1 MSALAIE
8 TRPVAVTSRPTLTA
22 DLAAVAANTRD
33 IAAHAPGA
41 ALMAVVKADGFGHG
55 AAEVAVTALAAG
67 ATRLGVTSVDE
78 ALALRAAGVGA
89 PILSWLNPVDADYA
103 AAVAAGTD
111 LAVPSR
117 DHLDAVVAAA
127 TTAGTAHVHLHLD
140 TGLARDGAPLAEW
153 ARLCRAARLAEQRGL
168 LRVDGVMGHLAC
180 ADVPADPSNATGRT
194 RFAWGVE
201 VARATGLRP
210 AHRHLAAT
218 AATLTD
224 PRTHHTLVRVGAG
237 LFGIDP
243 SGTVRLRP
251 ALTLTAPVVSVRRVR
266 AGTPVGYGHT
276 WTVTAATH
284 LGLLPLGYA
293 DGLPRSASG
302 PDGRAEVLVR
312 GRRRRVVG
320 LISMDQAVVDLG
332 DDAVSP
338 GEVAT
343 VFGPGDDGEP
353 TAADWAAWAGTIEH
367 EIVTGIGGRVTRR
380 TVGDEH
386 LHAPVRRGAHRTAGP
401 TGLRSVR

>member
-1 MSALAIE
+1 MTAAAA
-8 TRPVAVTSRPTLTA
+8 VAVETAAPAVISRPTLTV
-22 DLAAVAANTRD
+22 DLAAVAANTRTL
-33 IAAHAPGA
+33 AAHAPA
-41 ALMAVVKADGFGHG
+41 SALMAVVKADGFGHG
-55 AAEVAVTALAAG
+55 AAAVARTALAAG

-78 ALALRAAGVGA
+78 ALALRAAGIDA
-89 PILSWLNPVDADYA
+89 PILSWLNPVDADFA
-103 AAVAAGTD
+103 AAVAVGID

-117 DHLDAVVAAA
+117 EHLDAVAAA
-127 TTAGTAHVHLHLD
+127 ANAGTARVHLHLD
-140 TGLARDGAPLAEW
+140 TGLARDGAPPAEW
-153 ARLCRAARLAEQRGL
+153 SQLCRAARLAEQRGL

-180 ADVPADPSNATGRT
+180 ADVPADPSNASGRT

-210 AHRHLAAT
+210 VHRHLAAT

-251 ALTLTAPVVSVRRVR
+251 AQTLTAPVVSVRRVR

-276 WTVTAATH
+276 WTAPAATH

-332 DDAVSP
+332 DDAVPP

-367 EIVTGIGGRVTRR
+367 EIVTGIGRRVARR
-380 TVGDEH
+380 T
-386 LHAPVRRGAHRTAGP
+386 APARAT
-401 TGLRSVR
+401 LRSVR

>member
-1 MSALAIE
+1 MSAAAALAAE
-8 TRPVAVTSRPTLTA
+8 PRTAAVTSRPTLTA
-22 DLAAVAANTRD
+22 DLAAVAANTRTL
-33 IAAHAPGA
+33 AAHAPGA
-41 ALMAVVKADGFGHG
+41 TLMAVVKADGFGHG
-55 AAEVAVTALAAG
+55 AAEVARTALAAG

-78 ALALRAAGVGA
+78 ALALRAAGIDA

-103 AAVAAGTD
+103 AAVAAGID
-111 LAVPSR
+111 LAVPGR

-127 TTAGTAHVHLHLD
+127 PGARVHLHLD
-140 TGLARDGAPLAEW
+140 TGLARDGAPPAEW
-153 ARLCRAARLAEQRGL
+153 AQLCRAARLAEQRGL

-224 PRTHHTLVRVGAG
+224 PRSHHTLVRVGAG

-276 WTVTAATH
+276 WTATAATH

-302 PDGRAEVLVR
+302 PDGRAEVLIR

-332 DDAVSP
+332 DDAVAP

-367 EIVTGIGGRVTRR
+367 EIVTGVGRRVARR
-380 TVGDEH
+380 TV
-386 LHAPVRRGAHRTAGP
+386 PAHVT
-401 TGLRSVR
+401 LQSVR

>member
-1 MSALAIE
+1 MSAAATIDA
-8 TRPVAVTSRPTLTA
+8 RPRAAVVAGRPTLTA
-22 DLAAVAANTRD
+22 DLAAVAANTRAV
-33 IAAHAPGA
+33 AAHAPGA

-55 AAEVAVTALAAG
+55 ATDVARTALAAG

-78 ALALRAAGVGA
+78 ALALRADGLAA
-89 PILSWLNPVDADYA
+89 PVLSWLNPVDADFGA
-103 AAVAAGTD
+103 AIAAGVD

-117 DHLDAVVAAA
+117 PHLDAVVAAA
-127 TTAGTAHVHLHLD
+127 AGAGPARVHLHLD
-140 TGLARDGAPLAEW
+140 TGMARDGAPAAEW
-153 ARLCRAARLAEQRGL
+153 ARLCRAARLAEQRGQ

-180 ADVPADPSNATGRT
+180 ADVPPDRSNATGRT

-201 VARATGLRP
+201 VARSLGLRP

-224 PRTHHTLVRVGAG
+224 PRTHHTLVRIGAG

-243 SGTVRLRP
+243 SRTVRLRP

-266 AGTPVGYGHT
+266 AGTPVGYGHA
-276 WTVTAATH
+276 WTAPAATH

-293 DGLPRSASG
+293 DGLPRAAS
-302 PDGRAEVLVR
+302 GRAEVLVR
-312 GRRRRVVG
+312 GRRRRLAG
-320 LISMDQAVVDLG
+320 LLSMDQAVVDLG
-332 DDAVSP
+332 DDAVEP

-353 TAADWAAWAGTIEH
+353 TAADWAGWAGTIEH
-367 EIVTGIGGRVTRR
+367 EIVTGIGHRVARR
-380 TVGDEH
+380 SVG
-386 LHAPVRRGAHRTAGP
+386 AA
-401 TGLRSVR
+401 LRSVR